1 MARSVVLN
9 AVIETGVV
17 VVPATAMVATRHT
30 WMGAATI
37 AAALLASIIQS
48 RLRVRAKIER
58 QKQLLSSVEMAWNI
72 GADPTPLLEAMSR
85 PNTGK
90 PSDADVDV
98 PESVRPRIHLPHRR
112 EAWPGSNG
120 GRARP
125 PVF

>member
-9 AVIETGVV
+9 GVVEMGVV

-30 WMGAATI
+30 WIGAATI

-48 RLRVRAKIER
+48 RLRVRAKTER
-58 QKQLLSSVEMAWNI
+58 QKHLLASVEMAWNI
-72 GADPTPLLEAMSR
+72 GVDPTPLLEAMGR
-85 PNTGK
+85 LNTEE
-90 PSDADVDV
+90 PSGADAGM
-98 PESVRPRIHLPHRR
+98 PESERPRIHLPHRR
-112 EAWPGSNG
+112 EAWPGPNG